1 MNISALIIA
10 RDEEDKIE
18 STLLSLSFVDE
29 IVVVL
34 DRSTDKTSKICKKF
48 TKQIYRGSWVC
59 EGKRRNFGIQKCRS
73 KWILEIDADE
83 IVTKP
88 LANEIIKKIKSEDC
102 DYFYIPLVN
111 YINSIEIKYGWMA
124 CLAPDGKFSLFKK
137 KNKKWDMGLVHPS
150 YQIYGKK
157 GKIFNNH
164 IQHFM
169 SKNISEL
176 LKRFNRNSSLYA
188 KELRENKKNIT
199 KLFSIRKIFSRFL
212 KSYISRMG
220 YKSGVLGLLVCILN
234 AIYPIV
240 SAVKSVEDR
249 TIDH

>member
-1 MNISALIIA
+1 MDISALVIA
-10 RDEEDKIE
+10 RNEEDNIE
-18 STLLSLSFVDE
+18 KALLSLNFVDE

-48 TKQIYRGSWVC
+48 TKKIYEGNWVC

-88 LANEIIKKIKSEDC
+88 LANEITKKIKSEEC
-102 DYFYIPLVN
+102 DYFYIPLIN
-111 YINSIEIKYGWMA
+111 YVNSIEIKYGWMA
-124 CLAPDGKFSLFKK
+124 CLAPDGKFSLFKNK
-137 KNKKWDMGLVHPS
+137 HKKWNTGLVHPS
-150 YQIYGKK
+150 YEIYGKK
-157 GKIFNNH
+157 GKIFDNY

-169 SKNISEL
+169 SKDISEL

-188 KELRENKKNIT
+188 KELKEKNKDIK
-199 KLFSIRKIFSRFL
+199 KLLSVRKIFSRFL

-220 YKSGVLGLLVCILN
+220 YKSGTLGLLVCILN

-240 SAVKSVEDR
+240 SAVKSVEDKF
-249 TIDH
+249 IED